1 MMKSRKYP
9 ATSIED
15 CIDFLKK
22 VEKFNGPVG
31 YQQMADVYGV
41 STSTN
46 SFKARVS
53 SSKQFGFVD
62 ADGQKIEL
70 TKAAKNLLYPIS
82 EDSREIILIDAV
94 NKPSL
99 YKELIEKYNGKQVP
113 NLNALSNVLFND
125 YSIIKTSKDAAA
137 KAFID
142 SLNYVG
148 VIKNG
153 ILIYNAPISNDEES
167 SKDDAEVEE
176 NEEINVSGI
185 EKKEQVFT
193 PIISK
198 DEINDSFIEQKYET
212 ESGRYAKII
221 IPRDATKDDLV
232 ALKEMFEILLKR
244 KFKLNEEDFN

>member
-1 MMKSRKYP
+1 MIKSRKYP
-9 ATSIED
+9 AASIGE
-15 CIDFLKK
+15 CVDFLKK

-46 SFKARVS
+46 SFKAKVS

-82 EDSREIILIDAV
+82 EDSKEIILTEAV
-94 NKPSL
+94 NKPPL

-113 NLNALSNVLFND
+113 TLNVLSNVLFND

-142 SLNYVG
+142 SMMYVG
-148 VIKNG
+148 IIKNG
-153 ILIYNAPISNDEES
+153 ILFYNASTSDDDVS
-167 SKDDAEVEE
+167 SSENEQIVEE
-176 NEEINVSGI
+176 EMENNSVN
-185 EKKEQVFT
+185 EKKETVYT
-193 PIISK
+193 PIINK
-198 DEINDSFIEQKYET
+198 DDINDSFIEQKYET
-212 ESGRYAKII
+212 ENGRFAKII
-221 IPRDATKDDLV
+221 IPRDATKDDLI

>member
-1 MMKSRKYP
+1 MIKSRKYP

-41 STSTN
+41 STTTN

-62 ADGQKIEL
+62 ADGQKIVL
-70 TKAAKNLLYPIS
+70 TKTAKNLLYPIS
-82 EDSREIILIDAV
+82 EDSREIILNDAV
-94 NKPSL
+94 IKPSL

-113 NLNALSNVLFND
+113 NLNTLSNVLFND

-142 SLNYVG
+142 TLTYVG

-153 ILIYNAPISNDEES
+153 ILMYNVPVSDNEDPS
-167 SKDDAEVEE
+167 TDVTEVED
-176 NEEINVSGI
+176 NEILNNSTS
-185 EKKEQVFT
+185 EKKEQIYT
-193 PIISK
+193 PSVSK

>member
-1 MMKSRKYP
+1 MIKSRKYP

-41 STSTN
+41 STTTN

-53 SSKQFGFVD
+53 SSKQFGFVE
-62 ADGQKIEL
+62 ADGQKIVL
-70 TKAAKNLLYPIS
+70 TKTAKNLLYPIS
-82 EDSREIILIDAV
+82 EDSREIILNDAV
-94 NKPSL
+94 IKPSL

-113 NLNALSNVLFND
+113 NLNTLSNVLFND

-142 SLNYVG
+142 TLTYVG

-153 ILIYNAPISNDEES
+153 ILMYNVPVSDNEDPSTDETEVKDNEILNNSNS
-167 SKDDAEVEE
+167 
-176 NEEINVSGI
+176 
-185 EKKEQVFT
+185 EKKEQIYT
-193 PIISK
+193 PSVSK

>member
-1 MMKSRKYP
+1 MIKSRKYP

-41 STSTN
+41 STTTN

-62 ADGQKIEL
+62 ADGQKIVL
-70 TKAAKNLLYPIS
+70 TKTAKNLLYPIS
-82 EDSREIILIDAV
+82 EDSREIILNDAV
-94 NKPSL
+94 IKPSL

-113 NLNALSNVLFND
+113 NLNTLSNVLFND

-142 SLNYVG
+142 TLTYVG

-153 ILIYNAPISNDEES
+153 ILMYNVPVSDNENPSTDET
-167 SKDDAEVEE
+167 EVED
-176 NEEINVSGI
+176 NEILNNSTS
-185 EKKEQVFT
+185 EKKEQIYT
-193 PIISK
+193 PSVSK